1 MNNKKGGGFAILFWL
16 VLGLFIGIFL
26 TKTMFCG

>member
-1 MNNKKGGGFAILFWL
+1 MNQKKGGAFAILFWL

-26 TKTMFCG
+26 TKALFCS